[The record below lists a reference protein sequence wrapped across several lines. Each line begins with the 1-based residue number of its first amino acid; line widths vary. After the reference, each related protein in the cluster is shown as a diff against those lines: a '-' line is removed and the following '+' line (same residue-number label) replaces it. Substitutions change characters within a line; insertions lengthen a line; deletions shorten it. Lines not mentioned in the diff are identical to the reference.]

1 MADDKFLEEEEKGSN
16 KKKGGPKA
24 GAKAKPMA
32 AGAEGAGLSENAS
45 EPTIS
50 LFLAVGLCV
59 ACLVVGLIGGY
70 LLAPRGAGTD
80 IGGTPA
86 NGGAPAL
93 TPDQLNSRQLP
104 ASHPAVPGLN
114 TETSGAAGGT
124 STSAP
129 EKSGTE
135 KTTKP

>member
-1 MADDKFLEEEEKGSN
+1 MADDKFLEEDEKGSN

-32 AGAEGAGLSENAS
+32 AGAEAVDLSGDAAN

-70 LLAPRGAGTD
+70 LLAPRSASDLNGA
-80 IGGTPA
+80 PA
-86 NGGAPAL
+86 GAGAPAL
-93 TPDQLNSRQLP
+93 TPDQLDSGQLP
-104 ASHPAVPGLN
+104 ASHPAVPGLSP
-114 TETSGAAGGT
+114 ETSGAPGGESTTPDQGGT
-124 STSAP
+124 
-129 EKSGTE
+129 K
-135 KTTKP
+135 KTTEP